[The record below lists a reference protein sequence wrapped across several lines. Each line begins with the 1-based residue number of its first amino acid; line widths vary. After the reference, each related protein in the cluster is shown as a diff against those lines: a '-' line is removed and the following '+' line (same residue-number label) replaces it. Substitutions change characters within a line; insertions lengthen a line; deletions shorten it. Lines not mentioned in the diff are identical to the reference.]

1 MTTGTPSREGTSR
14 ADVFGTA
21 ARVVGLA
28 RGERAVI
35 LTVGLLGL
43 ASAVFEAVGLSFMI
57 PLARIAM
64 GEDIDFAMPI
74 VGPLLRSLGAW
85 VELSGT
91 LVVMLVVG
99 FFLLGILVG
108 YVNQLLSNALAM
120 RFADRL
126 RRRVFETALDR
137 PLSQIEAL
145 PSGSFINNLASE
157 TWKVCDAL
165 FIVIGGTVQ
174 IIAFL
179 VFLILLFLLA
189 PFYTF
194 VLLAMTGVMGLV
206 LYATAQAVRGL
217 GIEAVAANE
226 RLMAYVWDAFGGL
239 RVIRGFGQEDHER
252 ERFGERSLGVRQVFT
267 RLRNLS
273 AIVGPITQV
282 ITIAT
287 VAIIL
292 GLTMLR
298 GDSLATLVGFLAIAF
313 RMQPR
318 VTAVLNAWTNLKGL
332 EGSVASVEKTFAA
345 GADARRKLQG
355 TFPGVHGDV
364 TLEGV
369 SAGYP
374 NAERPAVHDI
384 SCRFRAG
391 EVTAVAGYSGAG
403 KSTLAALLLRFIEPS
418 AGRIL
423 VDGRLLT
430 DIDPASWS
438 RRVAFVEQ
446 NAFLF
451 NATVRDNIG
460 YGDLDATL
468 DDIQA
473 AARTA
478 QADAF
483 IDALPKGYDT
493 MIGDSGVRLS
503 QGQRQRIALAR
514 ALVRRPDVLILDEA
528 TNALDRPTERALR
541 DAMTSGPQARV
552 VVVIA
557 HRRESIEA
565 ADAVVVL
572 DGGRVVEEGSPAALT
587 ARGGVYAHLYLD
599 DAEAPLEAPSD
610 AASAAGLNQG
620 GPDHCRL
627 AEEGLRAG
635 ATRRRSRCPAC
646 PSGARPS
653 PARRR
658 ARAGHGA
665 SSGGGGT
672 GG

>member
-1 MTTGTPSREGTSR
+1 MTRVTPSRGKR
-14 ADVFGTA
+14 VLLPDVLGTA
-21 ARVVGLA
+21 SRVLRLA

-35 LTVGLLGL
+35 LAVGLLGL

-64 GEDIDFAMPI
+64 GEGIDFAIPVI
-74 VGPLLRSLGAW
+74 GPLLRSLDAW
-85 VELSGT
+85 VDLSGP
-91 LVVMLVVG
+91 LVVLLVVG
-99 FFLLGILVG
+99 FFFLGILVG
-108 YVNQLLSNALAM
+108 YVNHVLSNVLAM
-120 RFADRL
+120 RFADSL
-126 RRRVFETALDR
+126 RRRVFETALNR

-174 IIAFL
+174 VIAFA
-179 VFLILLFLLA
+179 VFLVLLLLLA
-189 PFYTF
+189 PFYTL

-206 LYATAQAVRGL
+206 LYATAHAVRGL

-226 RLMAYVWDAFGGL
+226 RFMAYVWDAFGGL
-239 RVIRGFGQEDHER
+239 RVIRGFGQEEHER
-252 ERFGERSLGVRQVFT
+252 EQFGQRSRDVRLVFT

-273 AIVGPITQV
+273 GIVGPVTQV
-282 ITIAT
+282 LTIAT
-287 VAIIL
+287 VATIL
-292 GLTMLR
+292 GLAMLR
-298 GDSLATLVGFLAIAF
+298 GDELATLAGFLAIAF

-332 EGSVASVEKTFAA
+332 EGSVASVERAFAA
-345 GADARRKLQG
+345 DGADGAGQG
-355 TFPGVHGDV
+355 RTFPGVRREV
-364 TLEGV
+364 VLEDV
-369 SAGYP
+369 SARYP
-374 NAERPAVHDI
+374 NAEWPALHGV

-418 AGRIL
+418 EGRIL
-423 VDGRLLT
+423 VDGQPLSEVE
-430 DIDPASWS
+430 PASWN
-438 RRVAFVEQ
+438 RRIAFVEQ

-460 YGDLDATL
+460 YGDLDASFEE
-468 DDIQA
+468 IRR

-483 IDALPKGYDT
+483 IEALPKGYDT
-493 MIGDSGVRLS
+493 LIGDSGVRLS

-514 ALVRRPDVLILDEA
+514 SLVRKPDILILDEA

-557 HRRESIEA
+557 HRRESIEV
-565 ADAVVVL
+565 ADNVVVL
-572 DGGRVVEEGSPAALT
+572 DGGRVVEEGSPAALA
-587 ARGGVYAHLYLD
+587 ARGGVYAHLYVD
-599 DAEAPLEAPSD
+599 DAEAP
-610 AASAAGLNQG
+610 
-620 GPDHCRL
+620 
-627 AEEGLRAG
+627 
-635 ATRRRSRCPAC
+635 SRPA
-646 PSGARPS
+646 
-653 PARRR
+653 
-658 ARAGHGA
+658 
-665 SSGGGGT
+665 
-672 GG
+672 